1 MIDDESN
8 TLTRHI
14 DIMQNAKRRKQSS
27 LSNGMYYEVNQILNN
42 HYWKDLSSAKIVE
55 KLEKDYAMSHL
66 RWKNTKGQYS
76 VAKIAGAIIE
86 GERLRIALS
95 KPVEVTG
102 SAAALF
108 QANLNSTRDNDEID
122 NPHRGA
128 LWGNKPDPEIRAK
141 MTGGRAN
148 DTQVGGDHYRQQK
161 IQHWDYVIANGIPY
175 MEAQIIKYVSR
186 WRTKNG
192 LQDLEKALHFLQKL
206 LEVEACTSA
215 PDAKPCDCHSDDVN
229 TAEQANSTTCQAEKI
244 STDS

>member
-1 MIDDESN
+1 MSDKTKLVNWIRKFRNPAQRKLVRCSN
-8 TLTRHI
+8 NQYWGAHHALMDGRLSGLGAG
-14 DIMQNAKRRKQSS
+14 DIADA
-27 LSNGMYYEVNQILNN
+27 LLGGPY
-42 HYWKDLSSAKIVE
+42 H
-55 KLEKDYAMSHL
+55 YAMM
-66 RWKNTKGQYS
+66 KKGKFQS
-76 VAKIAGAIIE
+76 DLIAEAIIDYE
-86 GERLRIALS
+86 KQVGSSRK
-95 KPVEVTG
+95 KPVEVVG

-108 QANLNSTRDNDEID
+108 QANLNSTRDND

-148 DTQVGGDHYRQQK
+148 DTQVGGSHYQQQA
-161 IQHWDYVIANGIPY
+161 IQHWDYVIANHIPY

-186 WRTKNG
+186 WRNKNG

-215 PDAKPCDCHSDDVN
+215 PDAKPCDCHSDDASNV
-229 TAEQANSTTCQAEKI
+229 EQASSTTCQVEKT